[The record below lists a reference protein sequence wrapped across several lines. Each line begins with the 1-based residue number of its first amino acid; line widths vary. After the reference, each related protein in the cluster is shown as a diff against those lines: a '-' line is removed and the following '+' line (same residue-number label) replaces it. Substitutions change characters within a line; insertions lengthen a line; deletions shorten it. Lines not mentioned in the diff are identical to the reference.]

1 MPASLCLLQVPPPV
15 IRDVD
20 RCGREDRSVMAVV
33 VGWAVFSLRAVA
45 IKVRSRIKQ
54 VCPPRHVLPRPAYI
68 RL

>member
-1 MPASLCLLQVPPPV
+1 V

-68 RL
+68 QL